1 MQLAVRCTQIRFVL
15 VRALAAC
22 TVYRTQYIVF
32 CFILSRWHDA
42 ICSFYCYKLCAQQS
56 RGKSIDNW
64 TSTNDKKP
72 RDSHVRI
79 SIWSIRIALFSFV
92 FVRGILLLS
101 GIFLLFFCCN
111 PLLLLRLSCTYLKR
125 MQDCKSLNQY
135 SLNLWDVIVFI
146 LALVAGKM
154 YCLMHII
161 LLLFI
166 LILVA
171 TWLQVGL
178 SRYLLSLV
186 TT

>member
-64 TSTNDKKP
+64 TSTTNDKKP

-101 GIFLLFFCCN
+101 GIFLLNFSTATRYYYCDWVA
-111 PLLLLRLSCTYLKR
+111 LILSG
-125 MQDCKSLNQY
+125 CKSLNQY

-146 LALVAGKM
+146 LALVAGKI

-171 TWLQVGL
+171 TCPQVGL